1 MERMRQ
7 ASLKQNKVFQH
18 NLDKRNYLPEKEK
31 YAQQLE
37 YETDLQAKMAQV
49 ESQQLNYG
57 ERRVP
62 LGKVINQVEM
72 TNPEARRYLKE
83 MLEFQILEKAN
94 SGHEPTRF
102 AHRPSHD
109 LGSFF

>member
-1 MERMRQ
+1 M
-7 ASLKQNKVFQH
+7 
-18 NLDKRNYLPEKEK
+18 PEKEK

-37 YETDLQAKMAQV
+37 YETELQAKMAQI
-49 ESQQLNYG
+49 ESQQLNHG

-83 MLEFQILEKAN
+83 MLEFQIFEKAN
-94 SGHEPTRF
+94 SSHEPTKF
-102 AHRPSHD
+102 VSRP
-109 LGSFF
+109 